1 MNNNA
6 LRTIGNLAFN
16 DVDPGS
22 GGAWFIT
29 NSSLTLQVSNGT
41 PTISISNVIATIK
54 ANSMVRKVWS
64 ARATARWCSARA
76 NLYGGA
82 TTITSGALRAANNN
96 ALGSAASGTT
106 IGNDPTARLE
116 LLGGLTIAEPL
127 TVSCKG
133 SANGNVP
140 AVVSI
145 SGTNTLSGNVIL
157 TTGGSYWTFESDA
170 GKLVISGTLTNVASV
185 NTRTIRLRGA
195 GSGEIQ
201 GGIANSYTN
210 GSITAIVKEES
221 GSWTLSG
228 TNSYTGS
235 TSVNGGTLLV
245 NGSAWQQRVG
255 GEQRWHVGGHG
266 GDQRS
271 CHCRLGRGSGARR
284 FDRHADHQQS
294 ANALHRQHCLGG
306 NQRAN
311 LNDDR
316 VSGLSN
322 VAYAGTL
329 SVSNVAGTLLGGQSF
344 ELFSAAA
351 FSGNFASIL
360 PATPGTGLAWG
371 FNPTNGTLSVL
382 SLGAPQISG
391 FELGAG
397 GSFSLSGTG
406 PSGQGYQILTTTNL
420 ALPLSQWVAVSTGV
434 FTNGAFSFID
444 TQATNYSR
452 RYYRVATP

>member
-1 MNNNA
+1 M
-6 LRTIGNLAFN
+6 
-16 DVDPGS
+16 
-22 GGAWFIT
+22 
-29 NSSLTLQVSNGT
+29 
-41 PTISISNVIATIK
+41 
-54 ANSMVRKVWS
+54 
-64 ARATARWCSARA
+64 
-76 NLYGGA
+76 
-82 TTITSGALRAANNN
+82 
-96 ALGSAASGTT
+96 
-106 IGNDPTARLE
+106 
-116 LLGGLTIAEPL
+116 
-127 TVSCKG
+127 
-133 SANGNVP
+133 
-140 AVVSI
+140 
-145 SGTNTLSGNVIL
+145 
-157 TTGGSYWTFESDA
+157 
-170 GKLVISGTLTNVASV
+170 VISGTLTNVASV

-245 NGSAWQQRVG
+245 NGTLGNSVLAVNSG
-255 GEQRWHVGGHG
+255 GT
-266 GDQRS
+266 
-271 CHCRLGRGSGARR
+271 
-284 FDRHADHQQS
+284 
-294 ANALHRQHCLGG
+294 LGG
-306 NQRAN
+306 TGVINGAVTVDSGGALAPGVSTGTLIISN
-311 LNDDR
+311 LLTLSTGSTVLVEINAQTLNHDR

-329 SVSNVAGTLLGGQSF
+329 SVSNVAGTPLGGQSF

-420 ALPLSQWVAVSTGV
+420 ALPLSQWVAVSTGF